1 MGTFHASVT
10 FRNRIYMI
18 HIACN
23 IDHQFI
29 QHCAVTLVS
38 LFINNPG
45 QVFCVH
51 IVAGSLPQ
59 EDQDLLTKLA
69 ASYGHTVR
77 FYFPPADLLKNYSIK
92 KFGQRISMATYYRCM
107 FPSILPETVDKV
119 LYLDC
124 DIVIRGDIS
133 AFWNTD
139 LEGYGVACIEDIGS
153 QEKERYELLHY
164 DPADSYFNAG
174 VLLINLRYWRE
185 THVDHQCET
194 YFLTY
199 PERIRFNDQDL
210 LNVVLHAHK
219 KLFPSPGTCKTAS
232 TGQASG
238 SGSTTGKRSGRNC
251 STPSSCIIRIKN
263 HGITTACIRSE
274 QNISYIWIKLHGK
287 DGGRRIRS
295 KPGSNGSSSC
305 YPMP

>member
-1 MGTFHASVT
+1 
-10 FRNRIYMI
+10 MI

-59 EDQDLLTKLA
+59 EDQDLLTNLA

-92 KFGQRISMATYYRCM
+92 KF
-107 FPSILPETVDKV
+107 
-119 LYLDC
+119 
-124 DIVIRGDIS
+124 
-133 AFWNTD
+133 
-139 LEGYGVACIEDIGS
+139 GVACIEDIGS

-185 THVDHQCET
+185 THVDRQCET

-219 KLFPSPGTCKTAS
+219 KFVPLTWNMQDGFYRTGIRERVNDWKAFREELLNPVILHYTNKKPWNYDSMHPLRAEYFVYLDKTPWKGWRPSHSVKT
-232 TGQASG
+232 
-238 SGSTTGKRSGRNC
+238 
-251 STPSSCIIRIKN
+251 RIKRFFKLLPY
-263 HGITTACIRSE
+263 ALKWRKPK
-274 QNISYIWIKLHGK
+274 YINLDKAVG
-287 DGGRRIRS
+287 
-295 KPGSNGSSSC
+295 
-305 YPMP
+305 